1 MMSTTTEKDLERLVA
16 ERAERRVI
24 YDYERGEI
32 VDPETGLV
40 IEEGLVSQASE
51 WRVYGPEDWLNRHRT
66 GARITFKVHDG
77 GLTSH
82 IDPKGAIGKKLNTL
96 NNRVRRPM
104 DWRARKE
111 VRAKKI
117 MIDTVAKLGLPNI
130 MAETVGMLIREA
142 IKKRLLGKKNMAPLV
157 GAMIIEVCKIY
168 GIPIDVKKLREIL
181 GASEND
187 IYRAAKKLARA
198 GLFNNLK
205 KRIRENRRSD
215 EPVLMAQARQA
226 IYKKYLGDIS
236 DDIAILADRIID
248 MVAKHK
254 PLAIHGKNP
263 KGVVAAAI
271 YIASVL
277 LDKRKP
283 QKAIAKA
290 LGISEVPVRHRYEEM
305 IDSLD
310 IIVYI

>member
-1 MMSTTTEKDLERLVA
+1 MSTTTTTEKDLERLVA
-16 ERAERRVI
+16 EGRVI

-32 VDPETGLV
+32 IDPETGLV
-40 IEEGLVSQASE
+40 IEEGLVSQARE
-51 WRVYGPEDWLNRHRT
+51 WRVHDPEDWLNKPRT
-66 GARITFKVHDG
+66 GTRITFKVHDG

-82 IDPKGAIGKKLNTL
+82 IDPKGAIGKKLNAL
-96 NNRVRRPM
+96 NNKVRRF
-104 DWRARKE
+104 RSRRVGKE
-111 VRAKKI
+111 VRAK
-117 MIDTVAKLGLPNI
+117 MTMNDAVAKLGLPNI
-130 MAETVGMLIREA
+130 VGETVGMLIKEA

-168 GIPIDVKKLREIL
+168 GIPVDIKKLREIL

-187 IYRAAKKLARA
+187 IHKATKKLAWA
-198 GLFNNLK
+198 GIFNNLK

-215 EPVLMAQARQA
+215 EPALMAQIRQA

-254 PLAIHGKNP
+254 PRLIHGKSP

-271 YIASVL
+271 YIASIL

-283 QKAIAKA
+283 QKAISRA
-290 LGISEVPVRHRYEEM
+290 LGITEVPIRDRYKEI

-310 IIVYI
+310 IIAYI